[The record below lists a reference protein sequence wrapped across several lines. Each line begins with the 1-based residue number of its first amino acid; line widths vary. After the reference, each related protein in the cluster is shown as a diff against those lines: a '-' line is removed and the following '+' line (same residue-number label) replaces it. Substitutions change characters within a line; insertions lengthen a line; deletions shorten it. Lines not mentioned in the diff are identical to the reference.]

1 MANVLKQL
9 SLPHD
14 REMLGDYLAYYADAY
29 FAYPVSL
36 RTDSLAVRRTNPDK
50 YYLVDTGMIGALKA
64 QSDAEKG
71 FVLENA
77 VFMNLRRGFNKIEY
91 YNTGRGEEVDFLVTD
106 RTTKA
111 RRLIQVSYEMARRET
126 KSREFSALL
135 EARRETGVADCTV
148 VTWDEEYEEDGI
160 RVVPAWKWFLSG
172 REGTFGR

>member
-1 MANVLKQL
+1 M
-9 SLPHD
+9 SLC
-14 REMLGDYLAYYADAY
+14 
-29 FAYPVSL
+29 
-36 RTDSLAVRRTNPDK
+36 TDSLAVRRTNPDK

-64 QSDAEKG
+64 QNDAEKG

>member
-1 MANVLKQL
+1 
-9 SLPHD
+9 
-14 REMLGDYLAYYADAY
+14 
-29 FAYPVSL
+29 
-36 RTDSLAVRRTNPDK
+36 
-50 YYLVDTGMIGALKA
+50 MIGALKA
-64 QSDAEKG
+64 QNDAEKG

-91 YNTGRGEEVDFLVTD
+91 YNTERGEEVDFLVTD

-172 REGTFGR
+172 REGAFGR